1 MNADPPAP
9 PPAPPPAAPPAP
21 LWRRLLPLALLLV
34 ALAIFLALGGAR
46 LLSFDQLSAR
56 YAALTA
62 FVAAHRVQAALI
74 FVAVYIAVVA
84 MVFVPVASVLTISS
98 GLLFGTW
105 LGGSLTVVGAT
116 LGACVV
122 FLSSRSAFGDLLR
135 ARAGGAL
142 ASLRDGFERDAFSYL
157 LALRLTPVVPFWVIN
172 LAAGLFGVRLW
183 QFFAA
188 TALGIIPATF
198 IFASVGAGA
207 GVALAAGRSVA
218 FGELVRQPQ
227 VFLPLLGLALLSLL
241 PVAVKKLRGRKAAQ

>member
-1 MNADPPAP
+1 MITDPNP
-9 PPAPPPAAPPAP
+9 APPAP
-21 LWRRLLPLALLLV
+21 LWRRLLPLALLLA
-34 ALAIFLALGGAR
+34 ALAAFLALGGR
-46 LLSFDQLSAR
+46 QYLSWDAVSAR
-56 YAALTA
+56 YGELTG
-62 FVAAHRVQAALI
+62 FVAAHKVQAALI
-74 FVAVYIAVVA
+74 FVAVYVAVVA

-98 GLLFGTW
+98 GLLFGTV

-116 LGACVV
+116 VGATIV
-122 FLSSRSAFGDLLR
+122 FLSSRSAFGDLLKQ
-135 ARAGGAL
+135 RAGGAL

-198 IFASVGAGA
+198 IFASIGTGA

-218 FGELVRQPQ
+218 FGDLVRQPQ
-227 VFLPLLGLALLSLL
+227 IFLPLVGLGLLSLI
-241 PVAVKKLRGRKAAQ
+241 PVIVKKLRKA

>member
-1 MNADPPAP
+1 MTTESTPDT
-9 PPAPPPAAPPAP
+9 PAP
-21 LWRRLLPLALLLV
+21 LWRRLLPLAGLL
-34 ALAIFLALGGAR
+34 AALGVFLVLGGGR
-46 LLSFDQLSAR
+46 YLSWEAVSAR
-56 YAALTA
+56 YGDLTG

-98 GLLFGTW
+98 GLLFGTV

-116 LGACVV
+116 VGATIV
-122 FLSSRSAFGDLLR
+122 FLSSRSAFGDLLKQ
-135 ARAGGAL
+135 RAGGAL

-198 IFASVGAGA
+198 IFASIGTGA

-218 FGELVRQPQ
+218 FGDLVRQPQ
-227 VFLPLLGLALLSLL
+227 IFLPLVGLGLLSLI
-241 PVAVKKLRGRKAAQ
+241 PVIVKKLRRA